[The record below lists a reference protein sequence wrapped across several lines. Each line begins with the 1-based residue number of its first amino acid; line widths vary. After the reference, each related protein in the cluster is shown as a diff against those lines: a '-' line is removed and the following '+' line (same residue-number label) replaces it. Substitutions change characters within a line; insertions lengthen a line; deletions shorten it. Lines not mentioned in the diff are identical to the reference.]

1 MIICILFY
9 DMSLE
14 STIYAMVYVNSPLEF
29 L

>member
-1 MIICILFY
+1 MIIYILLY

-14 STIYAMVYVNSPLEF
+14 STIYVMVYVNSPLEF